1 MSINIAV
8 FAVVGAAIVALVF
21 GARFVRK
28 VANEVCWNSLDLSAP
43 QRLPGAMRDTR
54 DNHR

>member
-28 VANEVCWNSLDLSAP
+28 VANEELDSLDLSAP